1 MCFRLTHD
9 GVNQSI
15 IIIIVS
21 CVVVLGVIVVGGVV
35 GIGSESS
42 TRERLSICKDG
53 GSGRGSCGCGR

>member
-15 IIIIVS
+15 IIIVS
-21 CVVVLGVIVVGGVV
+21 CVVVLGVIVVVGVV

-42 TRERLSICKDG
+42 TRERLSIWKDG